1 MQNAARNSPH
11 QHTHTHT
18 RTTFGGEV
26 WPKKVS
32 GTVWQMAFT

>member
-11 QHTHTHT
+11 QHTHT

-26 WPKKVS
+26 WPKKVR